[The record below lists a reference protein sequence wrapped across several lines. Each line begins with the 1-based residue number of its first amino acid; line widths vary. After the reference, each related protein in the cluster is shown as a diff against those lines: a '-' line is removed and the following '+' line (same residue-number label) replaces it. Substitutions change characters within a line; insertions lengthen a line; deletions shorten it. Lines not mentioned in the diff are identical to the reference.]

1 MRYRFIGVERTNY
14 PITILCRVLQVSSS
28 GYYAF
33 MARGP
38 SARALA
44 NEELLA
50 EIKEIHVESR
60 GTYGSPRMYRELIA
74 KGRVVSPGRVER
86 LMRNNEITAR
96 RKRRFKVTTD
106 SKHNMPVADNT
117 LDRGFAV
124 ERPDRKWAGDITYI
138 WTREGWLFLAVI
150 LDLFSR
156 RVVGWAMD
164 HRIDRR
170 LVLSALDMALT
181 VRRPS
186 EQLLHHSDRGS
197 QYASKDYRSRL
208 EDAGITCSMS
218 RKGDCWDNAVV
229 ESFFGTLKQ
238 ELVHRNDF
246 ETRAEARSAI
256 FEYIEVFYNRWR
268 RQSYLGYMS
277 PAEFEAAALTA
288 ALAA

>member
-1 MRYRFIGVERTNY
+1 MRYRFIGAEKTNY
-14 PITILCRVLQVSSS
+14 PITILCRAMRVSPS

-33 MARGP
+33 MQRGP

-44 NEELLA
+44 NEKLLTA
-50 EIKEIHVESR
+50 IKEIHVESR
-60 GTYGSPRMYRELIA
+60 GTYGSPRMYRELIDR
-74 KGRVVSPGRVER
+74 GHEVSPGRVER
-86 LMRNNEITAR
+86 LMRLNGISAR

-106 SKHNMPVADNT
+106 SKHNSPVAKNL
-117 LDRGFAV
+117 LDRAFAV
-124 ERPDRKWAGDITYI
+124 EAADCKWAGDITYI
-138 WTREGWLFLAVI
+138 WTREGWLYLAVI

-164 HRIDRR
+164 HRIDRQ

-181 VRRPS
+181 VREPS
-186 EQLLHHSDRGS
+186 DDLLHHSDRGS
-197 QYASKDYRSRL
+197 QYASEDYRERL
-208 EDAGITCSMS
+208 KAAGITCSMS

-238 ELVHRNDF
+238 ELVHRSDF
-246 ETRAEARSAI
+246 ETRAEAKSVI

-268 RQSYLGYMS
+268 RHSYLGYMS
-277 PAEFEAAALTA
+277 PAEFEDAAVTA

>member
-1 MRYRFIGVERTNY
+1 MRYRFIGAEKTNY
-14 PITILCRVLQVSSS
+14 PITILCRAMQVSPS

-33 MARGP
+33 MGRGP
-38 SARALA
+38 SARALE
-44 NEELLA
+44 NEKLLA
-50 EIKEIHVESR
+50 EIKEIHVQSR

-74 KGRVVSPGRVER
+74 RGHVVSPGRVER
-86 LMRNNEITAR
+86 LMRANGISAR

-106 SKHNMPVADNT
+106 SKHNMAVAANT
-117 LDRGFAV
+117 LDREFAV
-124 ERPDRKWAGDITYI
+124 EVADRKWAGDITYI
-138 WTREGWLFLAVI
+138 WTREGWLYLAVI

-170 LVLSALDMALT
+170 LVLGALDMALT
-181 VRRPS
+181 VREPT
-186 EQLLHHSDRGS
+186 EDLLHHSDRGS
-197 QYASKDYRSRL
+197 QYASEDYRKRL
-208 EDAGITCSMS
+208 KAAGIACSMS

-238 ELVHRNDF
+238 ELVHRTDF
-246 ETRAEARSAI
+246 DTRAEAKSAI

-268 RQSYLGYMS
+268 RHSYIGYIS
-277 PAEFEAAALTA
+277 PAEFEAAAVTA

>member
-1 MRYRFIGVERTNY
+1 MRYRFIGAEKTNY
-14 PITILCRVLQVSSS
+14 PITILCRVMRVSPS

-33 MARGP
+33 MGCGP

-44 NEELLA
+44 NAKLLA
-50 EIKEIHVESR
+50 EIKEIHVQSR
-60 GTYGSPRMYRELIA
+60 GTYGSPRMYRELVA
-74 KGRVVSPGRVER
+74 RGHAVSPGRVER
-86 LMRNNEITAR
+86 LMRANGISAR

-106 SKHNMPVADNT
+106 SKHNLAVAENT
-117 LDRGFAV
+117 LDREFAV
-124 ERPDRKWAGDITYI
+124 EVADRKWAGDITYI
-138 WTREGWLFLAVI
+138 WTREGWLYLAVI

-181 VRRPS
+181 VRDPS
-186 EQLLHHSDRGS
+186 EDLLHHSDRGS
-197 QYASKDYRSRL
+197 QYASDDYRKRL
-208 EDAGITCSMS
+208 KTAGITCSMS

-238 ELVHRNDF
+238 ELVHRCDF
-246 ETRAEARSAI
+246 ETRAEAKAAI

-268 RQSYLGYMS
+268 RHSYLGYMS
-277 PAEFEAAALTA
+277 PAEFEAAAVTA

>member
-1 MRYRFIGVERTNY
+1 MRYRFIGAEKTNY
-14 PITILCRVLQVSSS
+14 PITILCRAMQVSPS

-33 MARGP
+33 MQRGP
-38 SARALA
+38 SARALENA
-44 NEELLA
+44 KLLT
-50 EIKEIHVESR
+50 EIKEIHVQSR

-74 KGRVVSPGRVER
+74 RGHVVSPGRVER
-86 LMRNNEITAR
+86 LMRANGISAR

-106 SKHNMPVADNT
+106 SKHNMAVAANT
-117 LDRGFAV
+117 LDREFAV
-124 ERPDRKWAGDITYI
+124 EVADRKWAGDITYI
-138 WTREGWLFLAVI
+138 WTREGWLYLAVI

-170 LVLSALDMALT
+170 LVLGALDMALT
-181 VRRPS
+181 VREPT
-186 EQLLHHSDRGS
+186 EDLLHHSDRGS
-197 QYASKDYRSRL
+197 QYASEDYRKRL
-208 EDAGITCSMS
+208 KAAGIACSMS

-238 ELVHRNDF
+238 ELVHRSDF
-246 ETRAEARSAI
+246 ETRAEAKSAI

-268 RQSYLGYMS
+268 RHSYLGYMS
-277 PAEFEAAALTA
+277 PAEFEASAVTA

>member
-1 MRYRFIGVERTNY
+1 MRYRFIGAEKTNY
-14 PITILCRVLQVSSS
+14 PITILCRAMQVSSS

-33 MARGP
+33 MQRGP
-38 SARALA
+38 SARALENA
-44 NEELLA
+44 KLLA

-74 KGRVVSPGRVER
+74 RGCVVSPGRVER
-86 LMRNNEITAR
+86 LMRENGISAR

-106 SKHNMPVADNT
+106 SKHNSPVAKNL
-117 LDRGFAV
+117 LDRAFAV
-124 ERPDRKWAGDITYI
+124 EAVDRKWAGDITYI
-138 WTREGWLFLAVI
+138 WTREGWLYLAVI

-181 VRRPS
+181 VREPS
-186 EQLLHHSDRGS
+186 DDLLHHSDRGS
-197 QYASKDYRSRL
+197 QYASDDYRKRL
-208 EDAGITCSMS
+208 RAAGITCSMS

-238 ELVHRNDF
+238 ELVHRSDF

-268 RQSYLGYMS
+268 RHSYIGYMS